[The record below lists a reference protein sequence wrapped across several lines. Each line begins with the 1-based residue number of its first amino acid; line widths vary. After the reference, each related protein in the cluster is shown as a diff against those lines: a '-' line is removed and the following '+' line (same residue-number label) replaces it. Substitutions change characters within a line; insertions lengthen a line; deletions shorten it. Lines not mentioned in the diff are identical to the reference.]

1 MLAFIQYTLDIMS
14 SLSNGSNHN
23 NINSNTGSSQNSAAE
38 GTMERGSCI
47 LVRYASQNSLDE
59 SSQKQL
65 PRSNGKEKTTAAY
78 RNNIHT
84 QRSFEAMNM
93 MREQNLLCDVVL
105 VAEGIEIPAHKM
117 VLASCS
123 PYFYAMFT
131 GFEESRQ
138 DRITLQGVD
147 PRALQLLIEYV
158 YRAVV
163 EVTEDNVQ
171 ILLTAANLLQLTD
184 VRDACCDYLQTQLD
198 PSNCLGI
205 RDFAD
210 IHGCIDLL
218 NYAETYIEHHFSEVV
233 QYDEFLNLTSD
244 QVAHLIRS
252 DRLSVPTEEK
262 VYECVITWVQ
272 YDVPGRQ
279 HHLAELMEHVR
290 LPLLSQDYLVQYV
303 EKEQLMKGDL
313 QCKDYIIEALKYHLL
328 KGEQKT
334 CFKTPRTI
342 PRQPVGLPKVLLV
355 IGGQAPKAIRSVEC
369 YDLREEKWYQVAELP
384 TRRCRAGLA
393 VLGDKVYAVGGFN
406 GSLRVNT
413 VDVYDPVLDQW
424 TTSHNMEARRST
436 LGVAVLNNCI
446 YAVGGFDGSTG
457 LSSAEMFDP
466 KRQEWRLIASMST
479 RRSSVGVG
487 VVNGLLYAVGGYDGA
502 SRQCLASVERYNP
515 STDSWTQV
523 AEMSAGRS
531 GAGVGV
537 LDNILYAVGGHD
549 GPLVRKSVE
558 AYDPVTNSW
567 HAVGDMAF
575 CRRNAGVV
583 AHNGMLYVVGGD
595 DGLSN
600 LASVEVYS
608 PESDSWRILPSS
620 MSIGRSYAGVT
631 MIDKPFEQQG
641 ARAATKQSTFTHHT
655 TTLSSTYSRYANTE
669 PVAAAALS
677 SSAAAA
683 ANDDENSQ
691 AEGLNP
697 EPVAVR
703 GAAAN
708 NPAVHYENIYESIE
722 QFVPL
727 SGGVNGGGGGGGA
740 CGPANPAASNPLHH
754 AINQPPGPSGLGRAS
769 GVAPPPPSML
779 HNMQQLYHPM
789 AYRNELYDRTAG
801 YDVPRGRPVPNYYQN
816 HPPPSSG
823 RYPNLHLDLNRVRY
837 PSGSS
842 SQRTP
847 RQRSFDDTESYHYY
861 RCQNQV
867 GAGGAAKY
875 DNLYERVREEPAYQ
889 NTGSFAPAA
898 NRPGAGLFGRF
909 DVIGHGVGRIER
921 HLSSSCGNIDH
932 YSLGGHYAVLGHSH
946 LGTVGHIR
954 LNQTAA
960 GATGSSTNGPACS
973 ATAAANQQNPSA
985 KDSSSVNVK
994 SFFSCL
1000 GGENSQSM
1008 NNLNKSGTTGLG
1020 MSNEASISGAAGT
1033 GMGTSGGSSGQGGGG
1048 SIMGGLASAAA
1059 VPPAAS
1065 SSSAQQG
1072 SKSATGAIPKISRKL
1087 KQVASDAAAPGS
1099 PVPSLCG
1106 LPPPSELVP
1115 PSSDA
1120 SGGRVSKPSLQWLL
1134 VNKWLPLWVGQTPPD
1149 YKFID
1154 FNFMFSR
1161 NCDGCSSA
1169 SGVHAQ
1175 QHQQQELVRY
1185 GAIDQ
1190 ADYIPPAREYP
1201 TMTGSYPRV
1210 LRNTPQLARLRE
1222 HEYENVPLNDVPA
1235 RARGGTQPLTQQRA
1249 RSESPA
1255 RAWAFNYENNTFR
1268 PARGSVAAATCKPRA
1283 VRRITDGTFGARD
1296 FQASAVDTEQPGPS
1310 GLGVAAKT
1318 VATKQTDREDSR
1330 RLSSASSSSDSDNFA
1345 IESLAAESTGQVED
1359 GDEEEED
1366 DDGGGGSSS
1375 SRSGEAEGGGGDDT
1389 KEEEPLAPCS
1399 NDTSDSLNYEGP
1411 EPESADRSLSEDEMD
1426 MAMGGAVGGVVEE
1439 PPKAPE

>member
-1 MLAFIQYTLDIMS
+1 MLSFIQYTLGIMS
-14 SLSNGSNHN
+14 SLGNGNNQH

-65 PRSNGKEKTTAAY
+65 PRSNGKEKTTGAY

-218 NYAETYIEHHFSEVV
+218 NYAETYIEQHFSEVV
-233 QYDEFLNLTSD
+233 QFDEFVNLTSD
-244 QVAHLIRS
+244 QVAHLIKS

-262 VYECVITWVQ
+262 VYECVITWIQ
-272 YDVPGRQ
+272 YDVNGRQ

-369 YDLREEKWYQVAELP
+369 YDLREEKWYQVAEMP

-406 GSLRVNT
+406 GSLRVKT

-515 STDSWTQV
+515 STDTWTQI
-523 AEMSAGRS
+523 AEMSARRS

-558 AYDPVTNSW
+558 AYDPATNTW
-567 HAVGDMAF
+567 RAVGDMAF

-608 PESDSWRILPSS
+608 PETDSWRILPSS
-620 MSIGRSYAGVT
+620 MSIGRSYAGNE
-631 MIDKPFEQQG
+631 PAG
-641 ARAATKQSTFTHHT
+641 LAAGG
-655 TTLSSTYSRYANTE
+655 
-669 PVAAAALS
+669 
-677 SSAAAA
+677 
-683 ANDDENSQ
+683 NDDENSQ

-697 EPVAVR
+697 EPS
-703 GAAAN
+703 N
-708 NPAVHYENIYESIE
+708 NALNGNNVHYENIYESIE
-722 QFVPL
+722 QFAPL
-727 SGGVNGGGGGGGA
+727 NGGGGGNGGVGGVHA
-740 CGPANPAASNPLHH
+740 GIPAVSNPLQH
-754 AINQPPGPSGLGRAS
+754 AVLNQPQPGPSGLARSLNGAA
-769 GVAPPPPSML
+769 GGNGGGANGGCIPPPPPSML
-779 HNMQQLYHPM
+779 HSMQQLYHPM

-801 YDVPRGRPVPNYYQN
+801 YDVPRGRPAPNYYQN
-816 HPPPSSG
+816 QPSGASSNG

-837 PSGSS
+837 PSGSTS
-842 SQRTP
+842 QQRTP

-861 RCQNQV
+861 RCQNQSN
-867 GAGGAAKY
+867 GIAKY

-889 NTGSFAPAA
+889 NTGSFAPAT
-898 NRPGAGLFGRF
+898 NRAAGLFGRF

-946 LGTVGHIR
+946 LGTMGHIR
-954 LNQTAA
+954 LNQTNS
-960 GATGSSTNGPACS
+960 GGTNGVVGAGNTPYYTNGS
-973 ATAAANQQNPSA
+973 TTAQPNPT

-1008 NNLNKSGTTGLG
+1008 NNLNKSSTTNATANGGVATANGNDGTLPGPGSGGL
-1020 MSNEASISGAAGT
+1020 SGAAG
-1033 GMGTSGGSSGQGGGG
+1033 GSSGGQGS

-1059 VPPAAS
+1059 VGVNGTGS
-1065 SSSAQQG
+1065 SSTIG
-1072 SKSATGAIPKISRKL
+1072 GKSTGAIPKISRKSKL
-1087 KQVASDAAAPGS
+1087 SQQVSSDSVANVTAP
-1099 PVPSLCG
+1099 PSLVVGGG
-1106 LPPPSELVP
+1106 LPQ
-1115 PSSDA
+1115 SDVTIGA
-1120 SGGRVSKPSLQWLL
+1120 ADPTYSNTCGGRVTKPSLQWLL

-1169 SGVHAQ
+1169 GGSHGQ
-1175 QHQQQELVRY
+1175 QQQQELVRY
-1185 GAIDQ
+1185 GTFDQ

-1201 TMTGSYPRV
+1201 TMNGSYPRV

-1222 HEYENVPLNDVPA
+1222 HEYENVPLNDPPA
-1235 RARGGTQPLTQQRA
+1235 RGARGNAALQSVRA
-1249 RSESPA
+1249 RSESPSRSGA
-1255 RAWAFNYENNTFR
+1255 DPLLRTWAFNFENNTFR
-1268 PARGSVAAATCKPRA
+1268 PARGPTLTTGASSLAINRDKPRE

-1296 FQASAVDTEQPGPS
+1296 LQQTDAEKPGPS
-1310 GLGVAAKT
+1310 GLAGKFNSM
-1318 VATKQTDREDSR
+1318 KQTEPDKEDG

-1345 IESLAAESTGQVED
+1345 IESLAAESGGQP
-1359 GDEEEED
+1359 EEEED
-1366 DDGGGGSSS
+1366 EDGST
-1375 SRSGEAEGGGGDDT
+1375 RSADIRAEGGRVGNST
-1389 KEEEPLAPCS
+1389 EKEQVGSSS
-1399 NDTSDSLNYEGP
+1399 NDTSDSLNYDGP
-1411 EPESADRSLSEDEMD
+1411 ETADRSLSEDEVEL
-1426 MAMGGAVGGVVEE
+1426 AVACAATVEE
-1439 PPKAPE
+1439 SARTDRTASE